1 MNRQEF
7 IGELE
12 TLLEVDPGTLSEDMV
27 LQEIEQ
33 WDSMAAIGFIAMADA
48 KLSAVV
54 KPQKLFECRSVGDL
68 IELVGDK
75 LS

>member
-1 MNRQEF
+1 MNRQQF

-48 KLSAVV
+48 TLSAVV